1 LYKYADEVNEIV
13 EGAQKENKIENN
25 INKVARTWDDQIF
38 SFNEYK
44 DTYVLG
50 SMEEIIEYVETQS
63 MELMGMMAQK
73 EVEEFKENVTKW

>member
-13 EGAQKENKIENN
+13 EGAQKENKIELN
-25 INKVARTWDDQIF
+25 IGKIARTWDDQNF
-38 SFNEYK
+38 EFKVYK

-50 SMEEIIEYVETQS
+50 SMEMIIEFVETQS